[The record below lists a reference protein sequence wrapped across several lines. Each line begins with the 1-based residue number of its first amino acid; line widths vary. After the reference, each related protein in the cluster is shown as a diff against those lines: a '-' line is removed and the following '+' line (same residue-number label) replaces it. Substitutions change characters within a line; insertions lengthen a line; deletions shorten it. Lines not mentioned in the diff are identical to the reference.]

1 MPPKIPSVLAI
12 ANEGGAVLI
21 GVSDTAGAYRSVIGG
36 PDHRLWL
43 TPRRDPIAGL
53 EEGRM
58 GDIRRRKFITVLGTA
73 AAWSVAA
80 RAQHDL
86 DVSPRVVNTG

>member
-36 PDHRLWL
+36 PDHRLWA
-43 TPRRDPIAGL
+43 D
-53 EEGRM
+53 
-58 GDIRRRKFITVLGTA
+58 TA
-73 AAWSVAA
+73 AIFAKTYVWNWHKADYFRTAA
-80 RAQHDL
+80 IPSAMGGFAEVTLPPNWMQSLRL
-86 DVSPRVVNTG
+86 L

>member
-43 TPRRDPIAGL
+43 TPRRDLAKTYVWNWHEPTVRGVAQVRPLPVEKLMYPLGCSD
-53 EEGRM
+53 
-58 GDIRRRKFITVLGTA
+58 GDF
-73 AAWSVAA
+73 
-80 RAQHDL
+80 
-86 DVSPRVVNTG
+86 